1 MPQLHLPIFTG
12 GRLSASLDYAEVR
25 KEIRVAEYERSIQ
38 NAFREV
44 ADGLAARGS
53 FGKQLAAQR
62 ELVRTTEEYV
72 ALAQQRFDE
81 GVASYLTVLDARRNL
96 FMTQQ
101 QLLSDPLAQL
111 SSKVLLYKALGG
123 GWEAPLRPTELAER

>member
-1 MPQLHLPIFTG
+1 VPQLHLPIFTG

-38 NAFREV
+38 NAFRDV
-44 ADGLAARGS
+44 ADGLAARGT

-81 GVASYLTVLDARRNL
+81 GVASYLTVLDERRNL

-101 QLLSDPLAQL
+101 LLSDHLAQL
-111 SSKVLLYKALGG
+111 SSEVLLYKALGG